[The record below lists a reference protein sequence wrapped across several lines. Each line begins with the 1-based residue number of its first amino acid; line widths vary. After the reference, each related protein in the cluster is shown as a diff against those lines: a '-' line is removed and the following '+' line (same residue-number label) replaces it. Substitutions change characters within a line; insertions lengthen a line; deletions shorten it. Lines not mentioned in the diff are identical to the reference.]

1 MIDEKLKKVT
11 TEKAPVA
18 GGGSGSGAGAGA
30 GLTTGQ
36 TQSLLSQA
44 LGRANGPGG
53 AAQSGESLQDLFARR
68 AAESGQLGSN
78 PFGLPG
84 FGGQDVPGSGSGAA
98 AALGVLAAVDEDN
111 EGDEEATAPE
121 AFEYFTDT
129 EEGDE

>member
-18 GGGSGSGAGAGA
+18 GGASNAGAGGNLSA
-30 GLTTGQ
+30 SQ

-44 LGRANGPGG
+44 LSRANGPGG
-53 AAQSGESLQDLFARR
+53 ATQSGDPLQDLFARTAR
-68 AAESGQLGSN
+68 GAEAGQLGSN
-78 PFGLPG
+78 PFSLAG
-84 FGGQDVPGSGSGAA
+84 FGGQDAPGSGSGAA

-111 EGDEEATAPE
+111 EGDEEAAAPE